1 MHNSEVKRLIPNKCC
16 PRGINPTPS
25 ELDKTP
31 KDLLKEHINFLTW
44 YTLQEPH
51 FSIASDKNTNK

>member
-1 MHNSEVKRLIPNKCC
+1 MHNSEMKHLIPNKCYH
-16 PRGINPTPS
+16 RGTNPTPS

-31 KDLLKEHINFLTW
+31 KDLPREHINFQAR